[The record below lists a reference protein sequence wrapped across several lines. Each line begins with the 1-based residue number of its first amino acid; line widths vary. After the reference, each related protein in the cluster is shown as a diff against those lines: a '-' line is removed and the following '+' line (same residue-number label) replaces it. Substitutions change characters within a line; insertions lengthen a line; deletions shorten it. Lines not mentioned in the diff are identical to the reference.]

1 MERTIIPDTRRIQ
14 KIIRILFCHRC
25 FARTFIRIPYDSD
38 ENNYYKKDKKE
49 EENSNYSP
57 AAQLFF
63 FLHDFRCYHLSLL
76 ETNNSFVY
84 FNSRKKPDRFA
95 KPVRFKL
102 QYKSISFQ
110 NFFFQRNFFLIF
122 K

>member
-38 ENNYYKKDKKE
+38 ENGYKKNQEKE
-49 EENSNYSP
+49 QDSNHSP
-57 AAQLFF
+57 VAQLFF
-63 FLHDFRCYHLSLL
+63 VIHYFRFYHLSLL

-84 FNSRKKPDRFA
+84 FNSRKKP
-95 KPVRFKL
+95 VRFKL
-102 QYKSISFQ
+102 QYTSISFQ